1 MGKCPRTTVRFQR
14 VSPTGFRV
22 AKTCERVGRQFE
34 GQGISFIN
42 QLKSEMTSSRVLQ
55 QSGRQIYRI
64 LVVQRLRYHDL
75 SRASVIGT
83 AVEKSPEF
91 EVTTSLSFE
100 ISRTALL
107 VIRGRLLG

>member
-1 MGKCPRTTVRFQR
+1 MVHFQR